1 MFLNLLTF
9 INNINNDGGQ
19 PSLLVGMLPLII
31 IFLAFY
37 FIIMYPQMKAQ
48 KKHKNFLASLKNGD
62 RVITN
67 SGIYGTIAG
76 IEEKT
81 VKLKIA
87 PNVLIT
93 IEKNAIAGLQPE
105 EKKES

>member
-1 MFLNLLTF
+1 MNIVMLTYLN
-9 INNINNDGGQ
+9 NSDGGQ

-31 IFLAFY
+31 IFIAFY
-37 FIIMYPQMKAQ
+37 FIIMYPQLRAQ
-48 KKHKNFLASLKNGD
+48 KKHRNFLASLKNGD
-62 RVITN
+62 KVITN
-67 SGIYGTIAG
+67 SGIYGIITG

-93 IEKNAIAGLQPE
+93 IDKSAIAGFQPE
-105 EKKES
+105 ERKEK